1 MKGNPRQPAVS
12 AGALSPAEQDAVG
25 DDVVSLRQ
33 RVAELEQTV
42 RESKTDVN
50 AAVGDKETGWFIR

>member
-1 MKGNPRQPAVS
+1 MKGNPRQPVVS
-12 AGALSPAEQDAVG
+12 AGALSPAEQDATS
-25 DDVVSLRQ
+25 DDVMTLRQ

-42 RESKTDVN
+42 RQSTTDVN